1 MEIDEKRVILPTT
14 LSLKYEGKIIEESDT
29 HITIEGE
36 GDDSYIKIFNP
47 FRGVAKLLLFENER
61 WVDAET
67 SSGISN
73 FDFSSL
79 GLDDLSSLSPDDH
92 SHPVP
97 LKLSLFVYTPSD
109 FPIPPNDFLF
119 KSIPC

>member
-1 MEIDEKRVILPTT
+1 MEINEKRVTFPR
-14 LSLKYEGKIIEESDT
+14 SLTVKYDGKVIDESDT

-36 GDDSYIKIFNP
+36 GDDSYLKIFNP

-79 GLDDLSSLSPDDH
+79 GLDDLSSLAPEGKKTSKKT
-92 SHPVP
+92 S
-97 LKLSLFVYTPSD
+97 KKT
-109 FPIPPNDFLF
+109 
-119 KSIPC
+119 

>member
-1 MEIDEKRVILPTT
+1 MEINEKRVTFPR
-14 LSLKYEGKIIEESDT
+14 SLTVKYEGKVIDESDT
-29 HITIEGE
+29 HLTIEGTGE
-36 GDDSYIKIFNP
+36 DSYLKIFNP

-79 GLDDLSSLSPDDH
+79 GLDDLSSLSSEDKETSKKAP
-92 SHPVP
+92 
-97 LKLSLFVYTPSD
+97 K
-109 FPIPPNDFLF
+109 
-119 KSIPC
+119 KK